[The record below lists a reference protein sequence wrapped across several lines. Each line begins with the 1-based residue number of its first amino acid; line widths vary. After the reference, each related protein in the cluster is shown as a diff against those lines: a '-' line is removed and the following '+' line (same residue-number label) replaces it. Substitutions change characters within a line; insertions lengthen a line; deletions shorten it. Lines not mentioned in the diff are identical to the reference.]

1 MSANVQNGLEEAARR
16 AGISSRRMMSGAG
29 HDAMS
34 FASLCETGMVFIPCL
49 KGLSHNRKEF
59 TSISQICD
67 GARVIYEYLREE
79 GAKC

>member
-49 KGLSHNRKEF
+49 KGF
-59 TSISQICD
+59 PIT
-67 GARVIYEYLREE
+67 ARSSPPFPRYATVR
-79 GAKC
+79 A